1 MGTCLPPGPGVCLV
15 GRRMHVAVLYPAPS
29 RKSQCSSVCPV
40 ATGSPF
46 LSSIF
51 FSVDIPCNGLG
62 ASLQWVGGV
71 SYESGAVGRRA
82 HAELTSALFD
92 LVPVFHFI
100 FQRYSWLL
108 GHRAF
113 QERFRESYR

>member
-1 MGTCLPPGPGVCLV
+1 V
-15 GRRMHVAVLYPAPS
+15 GR
-29 RKSQCSSVCPV
+29 
-40 ATGSPF
+40 
-46 LSSIF
+46 
-51 FSVDIPCNGLG
+51 
-62 ASLQWVGGV
+62 GV